1 MAVLGTPV
9 YGVTISEPTGR
20 VVYQN
25 SGGFTG
31 WEFHRELC
39 EPSTARLE
47 VPFNPTLAGRLE
59 PWLHV
64 VTFYADEDPVWHGVV
79 MQVEASAEGLVV
91 EAVDGAAFFQRRRLS
106 ASRRFDQQDAARVM
120 SVLVEDAMS
129 VGDPLRVVDNMRLS
143 ESRVWVV
150 VDEVANTKLVSDV
163 LDDLAEAGL
172 QWTFMAGTL
181 LIGSV
186 MAGHTTAMLSDR
198 HLTGGV
204 TVVKDGKDIVTD
216 VLVQGEGTWA
226 QRAIGDDRLV
236 VQSVEKSTNLKT
248 EEACEA
254 RAEAVLLEQG
264 VGPLRVEVDASPLSP
279 EAPVGLNELVP
290 GVRVPVSSSQT
301 GIPVGVVLMVE
312 SMSVSDGLVTLTL
325 GVPNAGLLERDEYP
339 PEPSLSH
346 QSPYTIEQADK
357 QNKAGGRDKEIDAD
371 WVKPGKPLG

>member
-20 VVYQN
+20 VVYQS

-47 VPFNPTLAGRLE
+47 LPFNPTLAGRLE

-64 VTFYADEDPVWHGVV
+64 VTFYADEEPVWHGVV

-91 EAVDGAAFFQRRRLS
+91 EAADGGAFFQRRRLS

-172 QWTFMAGTL
+172 QWTFLAGTL

-236 VQSVEKSTNLKT
+236 VQAVEKSTNLKT

-279 EAPVGLNELVP
+279 EAPVSLNELVP

-312 SMSVSDGLVTLTL
+312 SMSVADGLVTLTL

-357 QNKAGGRDKEIDAD
+357 QNQSGGRDKDADAD

>member
-20 VVYQN
+20 VVYQS

-47 VPFNPTLAGRLE
+47 LPFNPTLAGRLE

-64 VTFYADEDPVWHGVV
+64 VTFYADEEPVWHGVV

-91 EAVDGAAFFQRRRLS
+91 EAADGGAFFQRRRLS

-172 QWTFMAGTL
+172 QWTFLAGTL

-226 QRAIGDDRLV
+226 QRSIGDDRLV
-236 VQSVEKSTNLKT
+236 VQAVEKSTNLKT

-279 EAPVGLNELVP
+279 EAPVSLNELVP

-357 QNKAGGRDKEIDAD
+357 QNQSAGRDKDADAD

>member
-47 VPFNPTLAGRLE
+47 LPFNPTLAGRLE

-64 VTFYADEDPVWHGVV
+64 VTFYADEEPVWHGVV

-91 EAVDGAAFFQRRRLS
+91 EAVDGGAFFQRRRLS

-172 QWTFMAGTL
+172 QWTFLAGTL

-226 QRAIGDDRLV
+226 QRSIGDDRLV
-236 VQSVEKSTNLKT
+236 VQAVEKSTNLKT

-279 EAPVGLNELVP
+279 EAPVSLNELVP

-312 SMSVSDGLVTLTL
+312 SMSVADGLVTLTL

-357 QNKAGGRDKEIDAD
+357 QNQSAGRDKEIDAD

>member
-47 VPFNPTLAGRLE
+47 LPFNPTLAGRLE

-64 VTFYADEDPVWHGVV
+64 VTFYADEEPVWHGVV
-79 MQVEASAEGLVV
+79 MQVESSSSGVV
-91 EAVDGAAFFQRRRLS
+91 IEAVDGAGFFNRRRLP
-106 ASRRFDQQDAARVM
+106 ASRRFDQADASLIM
-120 SVLVEDAMS
+120 STIVTDGMG
-129 VGDPLRVVDNMRLS
+129 VGDPLRVVDNMRVS
-143 ESRVWVV
+143 ESRVWCV

-163 LDDLAEAGL
+163 LDDLVEAGL
-172 QWTFMAGTL
+172 QWTFLAGTL
-181 LIGSV
+181 LVGSV

-216 VLVQGEGTWA
+216 ILVQGEGTWA
-226 QRAIGDDRLV
+226 QRAIGDDRV
-236 VQSVEKSTNLKT
+236 IVQGIESSNALKT

-264 VGPLRVEVDASPLSP
+264 VGPLRVEVDASPLSA
-279 EAPVGLNELVP
+279 EAPVSINELVP

-301 GIPVGVVLMVE
+301 GIPVAVVLMVE

-357 QNKAGGRDKEIDAD
+357 QNRAAGRDKEIDAD

>member
-1 MAVLGTPV
+1 
-9 YGVTISEPTGR
+9 
-20 VVYQN
+20 
-25 SGGFTG
+25 
-31 WEFHRELC
+31 
-39 EPSTARLE
+39 
-47 VPFNPTLAGRLE
+47 
-59 PWLHV
+59 
-64 VTFYADEDPVWHGVV
+64 
-79 MQVEASAEGLVV
+79 MQVEASSDGLVV
-91 EAVDGAAFFQRRRLS
+91 EATDGAGFFQRRRLS

-312 SMSVSDGLVTLTL
+312 SMSVADGLVTLTL

-371 WVKPGKPLG
+371 WVKPGKALG

>member
-64 VTFYADEDPVWHGVV
+64 VTFYADEEPVWHGVV

-91 EAVDGAAFFQRRRLS
+91 EAVDGGAFFQRRRLS

-172 QWTFMAGTL
+172 QWTFLAGTL

-226 QRAIGDDRLV
+226 QRSIGDDRLV
-236 VQSVEKSTNLKT
+236 VQAVEKSTNLKT

-279 EAPVGLNELVP
+279 EAPVSLNELVP

-312 SMSVSDGLVTLTL
+312 SMSVADGLVTLTL

-357 QNKAGGRDKEIDAD
+357 QNQSAGRDKEIDAD

>member
-20 VVYQN
+20 VVYQS

-47 VPFNPTLAGRLE
+47 LPFNPTLAGRLE

-64 VTFYADEDPVWHGVV
+64 VTFYADEEPVWHGVV

-91 EAVDGAAFFQRRRLS
+91 EAVDGGAFFQRRRLS

-172 QWTFMAGTL
+172 QWTFLAGTL

-226 QRAIGDDRLV
+226 QRSIGDDRLV
-236 VQSVEKSTNLKT
+236 VQAVEKSTNLKT

-279 EAPVGLNELVP
+279 EAPVSLNELVP

-357 QNKAGGRDKEIDAD
+357 QNQSAGRDKEIDAD

>member
-47 VPFNPTLAGRLE
+47 LPFNPTLAGRLE

-64 VTFYADEDPVWHGVV
+64 VTFYADEEPVWHGVV

-91 EAVDGAAFFQRRRLS
+91 EASDGAAFFQRRRLS

-150 VDEVANTKLVSDV
+150 VDEVANTKLVSEV

-172 QWTFMAGTL
+172 QWTFLAGTL

-236 VQSVEKSTNLKT
+236 VQAVEKSTNLKT

-279 EAPVGLNELVP
+279 EAPVSLNELVP

-312 SMSVSDGLVTLTL
+312 SMSVADGLVTLTL

-357 QNKAGGRDKEIDAD
+357 QNQSAGRDKAADAD

>member
-20 VVYQN
+20 VVYQS

-47 VPFNPTLAGRLE
+47 LPFNPTLAGRLE

-64 VTFYADEDPVWHGVV
+64 VTFYADEEPVWHGVV

-91 EAVDGAAFFQRRRLS
+91 EAADGGAFFQRRRLS

-172 QWTFMAGTL
+172 QWTFLAGTL

-226 QRAIGDDRLV
+226 QRSIGDDRLV
-236 VQSVEKSTNLKT
+236 VQAVEKSTNLKT

-279 EAPVGLNELVP
+279 EAPVSLNELVP

-312 SMSVSDGLVTLTL
+312 SMSVADGLVTLTL

-357 QNKAGGRDKEIDAD
+357 QNQSGGRDKDADAD